1 MYNGW
6 KNYYTWAVNL
16 WMSNTER
23 PYYLLR
29 QICADALEED
39 PQHAQTIAADALRD
53 YIEDNAPQI
62 EASMYSDI
70 LGRALEEVDCYEIV
84 SYVIE
89 DLKKDAQQ

>member
-6 KNYYTWAVNL
+6 KNYYTWACNL
-16 WMSNTER
+16 HLNNTPG
-23 PYYLLR
+23 PYYDLR
-29 QICADALEED
+29 RICADALEED
-39 PQHAQTIAADALRD
+39 PQHAQAIAADALRD
-53 YIEDNAPQI
+53 YIEEGAPDI
-62 EASMYSDI
+62 GGMYSDI